1 MLDSSERLTLAL
13 AAGFCLS
20 LVAVVYADNAVVWLV
35 WGVVAVVVSGVALV
49 FLNRSEPPP
58 DP

>member
-1 MLDSSERLTLAL
+1 MLDWTERLTLAL

-20 LVAVVYADNAVVWLV
+20 LVGAIHADHAVVWLA
-35 WGVVAVVVSGVALV
+35 WGVVAVVVSGVALILV
-49 FLNRSEPPP
+49 NRSEPPP